1 MSELL
6 NYLPEQFRDI
16 REFEAIA
23 AAEEPEIDK
32 LNQAVRQ
39 VLDDMFV
46 MTASDYSLRRREAI
60 LRIRPDPTVESL
72 DFRRKRII
80 NRQSTKPP
88 FTERYLQQR
97 LDYLLGPGK
106 AVVSVDV
113 QGFVLK
119 VTAKLTDAPLFRE
132 MEHTIRNV
140 KPANLVYLQET
151 SLGDTI
157 SIEEQIFKTPL
168 SRLTRL
174 GTTWKLGR
182 TAFAKRGQ
190 EARVK

>member
-6 NYLPEQFRDI
+6 KYLPEHYRDI
-16 REFEAIA
+16 EEFKAIA

-32 LNQAVRQ
+32 LIQAVGQ
-39 VLDDMFV
+39 ALDDKFV
-46 MTASDYSLRRREAI
+46 MTASEYSLKRWEAM
-60 LRIRPDPTVESL
+60 LRIRPDPGVETL
-72 DFRRKRII
+72 DFRRIRII
-80 NRQSTKPP
+80 NRLSTKPP

-106 AVVSVDV
+106 AVVSVDI

-119 VTAKLTDAPLFRE
+119 VTAKLTDAPLFKE
-132 MEHTIRNV
+132 MEYTIRNV

-151 SLGDTI
+151 SLGETLL
-157 SIEEQIFKTPL
+157 IEEQIFKTPL

-174 GTTWKLGR
+174 STTWKLGN

-190 EARVK
+190 EARIK